1 MTNEY
6 INEETGSLINNLG
19 FIFCPSQDYKREAC
33 TVEKSQYDEVYNNY
47 KAKISQTL
55 TFKMP
60 ENKILDYVITVPFD
74 WKSNKAPYLRGLTT
88 QGTINLDLLNSGN
101 SNLKG
106 YRFLINDYNKSIKIA
121 LFFELYPKP
130 NTNFK
135 DLELEFIDINGKKI
149 VTYQRPGTINNGS
162 TVIDINNWTQYG
174 LQEQEFYYVVLRYTD
189 CDNKPAD
196 PVNLWLLTTELFNSC
211 YNPGSPDF
219 ISNYCYP
226 VGNESSII
234 KEKCTIK
241 VEIVN
246 TNIGLSNTVSYST
259 KGSLISTD
267 RDNIDFTSIQTNSIS
282 INSSGLRLQVKN
294 AHLYPKHIIFHED
307 RGLINAKLNVSD
319 LNSLFDEAYHNL
331 NNPFGKMSDYLYAE
345 NTDTGIN
352 IISKER
358 IKGMG
363 QQGNFTNVF
372 VKMSDALPQ
381 ILEQTTQFCGLFP
394 DIDNDADHDGGD
406 VDGHCIFLEKS
417 TTEDGGISFSQPL
430 EDDYDENAHIGYI
443 KTEGNTKGYLVQYDV
458 STLNYAINTT
468 VKKEDCDPEYHRYY
482 NKICHAHMS
491 DINAAFNE
499 FTTNSE
505 LCTWIFSRDDQ
516 IDDDGN
522 NWYQFWTGKQ
532 SGTFSTNSQTRFKF
546 GSASRYTI
554 IWWKS
559 KKENL
564 DTPYWRASKVLIPKE
579 YFSDYKK
586 LTEALFGQDFYF
598 CFIQDQGNGELNLYI
613 PDENTSTK
621 FMFTNDITLYI
632 PVEISATL
640 PTNAFDGLEK
650 VEKLKFTAVLESK
663 ENQNEYK
670 EIVISHSDYG
680 LEDRLTGV
688 REQQNLL
695 DTQGRKKDSNEDDLT
710 IGSIY
715 VENNGNLR
723 KVENNPFIVD
733 LSSTFA
739 SSKGFSC
746 RNIYCNEDKG
756 IDDKIVAPSGRW
768 TKLPQCIV
776 YDNGLELQ
784 YTSVPLIPQVV

>member
-6 INEETGSLINNLG
+6 INEETGSLTNNLG
-19 FIFCPSQDYKREAC
+19 FIFCPSQDYKRETC

-60 ENKILDYVITVPFD
+60 KDKILDYVITVPFD

-135 DLELEFIDINGKKI
+135 DLKLEFIDINGNRI
-149 VTYQRPGTINNGS
+149 GTYQRPGTINNGS
-162 TVIDINNWTQYG
+162 TVIDINDWTRYG
-174 LQEQEFYYVVLRYTD
+174 LQEQEFYYVVLQYTD
-189 CDNKPAD
+189 CDNKSAD

-211 YNPGSPDF
+211 YNPGGSDF

-226 VGNESSII
+226 VGNEGSII

-241 VEIVN
+241 VGIVN

-307 RGLINAKLNVSD
+307 KGLINAKLNVSD

-358 IKGMG
+358 IKGIG

-381 ILEQTTQFCGLFP
+381 ILEQTTEFCGIFP
-394 DIDNDADHDGGD
+394 DREREGSTWTQ
-406 VDGHCIFLEKS
+406 CIFVSKS
-417 TTEDGGISFSQPL
+417 F
-430 EDDYDENAHIGYI
+430 DENGGFAYSNPLNDNAEGNARIGYKI
-443 KTEGNTKGYLVQYDV
+443 TQNGLTGYLIAYSVITSFFSIGESGNSYQPV
-458 STLNYAINTT
+458 ELNNIKNG
-468 VKKEDCDPEYHRYY
+468 
-482 NKICHAHMS
+482 
-491 DINAAFNE
+491 FNE
-499 FTTNSE
+499 LITNDSQ
-505 LCTWIFSRDDQ
+505 LCTWLFVDDTEGK
-516 IDDDGN
+516 DN
-522 NWYQFWTGKQ
+522 NFEFWTSPQ

-546 GSASRYTI
+546 GNGFENTI

-559 KKENL
+559 KKEGL
-564 DTPYWRASKVLIPKE
+564 STPSWRASKVIIPKS

-621 FMFTNDITLYI
+621 FMFTNDITLHI

-650 VEKLKFTAVLESK
+650 VEKLKFTAVLESR
-663 ENQNEYK
+663 EDQNEYK

-680 LEDRLTGV
+680 LEDRLSGI

-695 DTQGRKKDSNEDDLT
+695 DTQGRKKDSNGDQLNIE
-710 IGSIY
+710 SIY
-715 VENNGNLR
+715 IENNGNLK
-723 KVENNPFIVD
+723 KVENNPFIID
-733 LSSTFA
+733 SQSLFP

-746 RNIYCNEDKG
+746 RNIYCNEDMG
-756 IDDKIVAPSGRW
+756 VNDKIVAPYGRF
-768 TKLPQCIV
+768 TTLPQSLD
-776 YDNGLELQ
+776 YDSSTVRLQ
-784 YTSVPLIPQVV
+784 YLNVPLIPQVV